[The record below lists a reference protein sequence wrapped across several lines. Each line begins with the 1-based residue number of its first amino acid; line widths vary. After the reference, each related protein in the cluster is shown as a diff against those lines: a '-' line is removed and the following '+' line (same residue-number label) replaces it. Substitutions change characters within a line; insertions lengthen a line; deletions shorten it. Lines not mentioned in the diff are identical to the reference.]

1 MLFSPTK
8 LLSTHLCKNFIKCLS
23 ENMYIII
30 IISKWAEIGVSC
42 EFMQCGKNVGVIS
55 SLFGWEGRVFWG
67 WRLPLG
73 SAHFLTRIC
82 VGLSNGWWW
91 RGSRQKTKKKKMM
104 MKRLNNEGDYQWI
117 KLWWSEIMK
126 GNVDL
131 PLFFLA
137 SKFI

>member
-91 RGSRQKTKKKKMM
+91 RGSRQKTKKKKDDDEEAEQWRGLSVNKIMVI
-104 MKRLNNEGDYQWI
+104 RNNERKCWFAI
-117 KLWWSEIMK
+117 VFS
-126 GNVDL
+126 
-131 PLFFLA
+131 
-137 SKFI
+137 S